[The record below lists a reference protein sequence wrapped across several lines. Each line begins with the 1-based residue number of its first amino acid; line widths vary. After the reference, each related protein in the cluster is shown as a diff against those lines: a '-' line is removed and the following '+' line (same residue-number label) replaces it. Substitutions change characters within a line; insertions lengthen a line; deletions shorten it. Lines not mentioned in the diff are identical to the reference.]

1 MSRWNENFK
10 NHAFWSTFNS
20 LKSTFTE
27 ESIYTGQDAQFLS
40 EISRLHKVIS
50 YIDSYLEQVDTEL
63 IPKSSLDN
71 LTSPITNLL
80 QHIVAFKGN
89 PNISYLTAANDFADT
104 AIIYARQMPTSN
116 NLSDKKAIAKSTL
129 SYVKSTED
137 QLKKV
142 NDFIND
148 EIADKTEKLLE
159 VEKDILLTK
168 TELTSLKTKLAT
180 VEQTIQ
186 KQTAEFNNQF
196 QLSEKSRL
204 DKFTLLETKLETKV
218 DETSTK
224 LQDKADSGF
233 STLAVK
239 SEVIIKVLNSYQE
252 KAAKVYGIVSNT
264 LQAGAYSSYANEEKK
279 SANFF
284 RWSAITLMILAVGIL
299 VVPEIIKI
307 YKNLENYQLDWHL
320 TLGRVPFSLILFV
333 PVFYL
338 ARESGKHRNTE
349 IVNRRRELILSTID
363 PYLALFDP
371 IKAEKIKS
379 NIANGIFSETT
390 QTDDSSVSEAGN
402 VISQIVKVWLG
413 K

>member
-1 MSRWNENFK
+1 MSRWSDNFK
-10 NHAFWSTFNS
+10 NHAFWSTYNS
-20 LKSTFTE
+20 LKSSFSE
-27 ESIYTGQDAQFLS
+27 ESFYSGQDAQTIS
-40 EISRLHKVIS
+40 EISRLRKIIS

-63 IPKSSLDN
+63 APKSSLDN
-71 LTSPITNLL
+71 LISPITNIL
-80 QHIVAFKGN
+80 QHLVAFKAN
-89 PNISYLTAANDFADT
+89 PSISYLTTANDFADT
-104 AIIYARQMPTSN
+104 VIIYVRQLPTSN
-116 NLSDKKAIAKSTL
+116 NVNDKKAIAKSTL
-129 SYVKSTED
+129 SFVKSTEE

-142 NDFIND
+142 SDFINV

-159 VEKDILLTK
+159 IEKDVSLTK
-168 TELTSLKTKLAT
+168 TELTNLNTKLAT

-204 DKFTLLETKLETKV
+204 EKFTLLETKLETKF

-224 LQDKADSGF
+224 LSDKADSEF
-233 STLAVK
+233 STLAIK

-252 KAAKVYGIVSNT
+252 KAAKVYGVVSNT
-264 LQAGAYSSYANEEKK
+264 LQAGAYSSYANEEKR

-284 RWSAITLMILAVGIL
+284 RWSAITLMIIAVGIL
-299 VVPEIIKI
+299 VIPEAIKI
-307 YKNLENYQLDWHL
+307 YKDLEKYQLDWHL

-333 PVFYL
+333 PAFYL

-371 IKAEKIKS
+371 IKAEQIKS
-379 NIANGIFSETT
+379 DIAKGVFSETT
-390 QTDDSSVSEAGN
+390 PTEDSSVSEAGN

>member
-20 LKSTFTE
+20 LKNTFIE
-27 ESIYTGQDAQFLS
+27 DSFYTGQDAQLLS

-50 YIDSYLEQVDTEL
+50 YIDSYFEQVDTEL

-80 QHIVAFKGN
+80 QHIVAFKSN

-104 AIIYARQMPTSN
+104 AIIYVRQMPTSN

-142 NDFIND
+142 NDFINV
-148 EIADKTEKLLE
+148 EITDKTEKLLE
-159 VEKDILLTK
+159 VEKNISLTN

-204 DKFTLLETKLETKV
+204 DKFTLLETKLETKL

-224 LQDKADSGF
+224 LQGKADSEF
-233 STLAVK
+233 SALAIK
-239 SEVIIKVLNSYQE
+239 SEIVIKVLNSYQE
-252 KAAKVYGIVSNT
+252 KAAKVYGVVSNT

-284 RWSAITLMILAVGIL
+284 RWSAITLMIIAVGIL
-299 VVPEIIKI
+299 VIPEIIKI

-333 PVFYL
+333 PAFYL

-363 PYLALFDP
+363 PYLALFDSV
-371 IKAEKIKS
+371 KAEEIKS
-379 NIANGIFSETT
+379 NIANGIFSEST
-390 QTDDSSVSEAGN
+390 QAEDSSVSEAGN